1 MHMSDLR
8 TLLDKYITLAAK
20 QTEERHAMT
29 IPWNFRIRSSTIPN
43 FEGKSLLSV
52 AEATEAIFI
61 DEDHFY
67 GEVEIVI
74 DRVDFLKNQSLV
86 RINFG
91 YYPLPIRDYLDGDP
105 EKSFSVRVKRK
116 LAIKYPD

>member
-8 TLLDKYITLAAK
+8 TLLEKYIRLAAR
-20 QTEERHAMT
+20 QTEERHEIT
-29 IPWNFRIRSSTIPN
+29 IPWNFKIRSSSIPN
-43 FEGKSLLSV
+43 FEGKRLLSI

-74 DRVDFLKNQSLV
+74 DRVDFVKNHCFV

-91 YYPLPIRDYLDGDP
+91 YYPLPIKDYLDGNP
-105 EKSFSVRVKRK
+105 EQAFSVRVKRK
-116 LAIKYPD
+116 LTIKYPE